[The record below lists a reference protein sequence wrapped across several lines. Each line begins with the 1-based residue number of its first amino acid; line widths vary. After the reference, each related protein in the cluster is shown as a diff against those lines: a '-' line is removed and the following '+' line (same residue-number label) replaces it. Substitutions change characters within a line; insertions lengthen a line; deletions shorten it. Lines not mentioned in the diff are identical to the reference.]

1 MSVLLTASMY
11 RELIVAES
19 RVYRASVGMPNALD
33 IVVNRSLLASMA
45 KAGVA
50 YESFHDITSF
60 FCMERNMIVVTVPLE
75 SPL

>member
-50 YESFHDITSF
+50 NVKTIMTVRSVDMSLF
-60 FCMERNMIVVTVPLE
+60 MILPPFSVWKGI
-75 SPL
+75 

>member
-1 MSVLLTASMY
+1 MY

-50 YESFHDITSF
+50 NVKTIMTVRSVDMSLF
-60 FCMERNMIVVTVPLE
+60 MILPPFSVWKGI
-75 SPL
+75 